1 MIDKA
6 FLSSDLFLLT
16 LTVGLYCLGCAVYR
30 RLRVPLLHP
39 VLLTFVAV
47 IVFLSAAG
55 IDYPRYKQATSALDF
70 ALGMSVVAL
79 GYLLYE
85 QMEQLR
91 GSLLPV
97 GVATLAGC
105 VTGVLSVVYIAM
117 AFGAGREILTSIAP
131 KSVTVPIA
139 VSVSGPLGGIVPITS
154 VVVFCVGIFGSIF
167 GEWILRRCGVRDAEA
182 RGFALGAAAHGIV
195 TARAIEIGAVEGA
208 LSGLAMA
215 LMGLATALLMPLMER
230 YLY

>member
-1 MIDKA
+1 MLDRS

-16 LTVGLYCLGCAVYR
+16 LTVGLYCLGRLVYR
-30 RLRVPLLHP
+30 RLRMPLLHP

-47 IVFLSAAG
+47 IVFLKCTE
-55 IDYPRYKQATSALDF
+55 IDYPRYQQATGALNF

-85 QMEQLR
+85 QVERLR

-105 VTGVLSVVYIAM
+105 VVGVLSVVYIAM
-117 AFGAGREILTSIAP
+117 AFGTERQILNSIAP

-139 VSVSGPLGGIVPITS
+139 VSVAGPLGGNVS
-154 VVVFCVGIFGSIF
+154 VTTADPGVISGSVDAVHAVDENIAVLCGAGVKT
-167 GEWILRRCGVRDAEA
+167 GEDVRTALD
-182 RGFALGAAAHGIV
+182 LGAKGVLVASGVVKASKP
-195 TARAIEIGAVEGA
+195 EEA
-208 LSGLAMA
+208 LRDLIK
-215 LMGLATALLMPLMER
+215 
-230 YLY
+230 YI